1 MTRIIKIPHSYTYNH
16 KSMVFTHTST
26 IFYYSFANL
35 LPCVNSAANFLVY
48 MLRGEKFRSAF
59 VRTYKNYMFAC
70 IPFAGGCC
78 KKEGSNAGSQ
88 TMYVK

>member
-1 MTRIIKIPHSYTYNH
+1 MLIKILLLYTYSH
-16 KSMVFTHTST
+16 KSIIFIQTST
-26 IFYYSFANL
+26 NFSNYSFANL

-70 IPFAGGCC
+70 IPFSGGCC
-78 KKEGSNAGSQ
+78 KNEGSNAGSQ
-88 TMYVK
+88 TMYVN